1 MALADKNA
9 ALPFVVRAR
18 IIAKFIN
25 AVNDL
30 SPEQRL
36 SRFFLFLF
44 TLSSKKFL
52 VNNFY
57 AIDI

>member
-1 MALADKNA
+1 MLSMIC
-9 ALPFVVRAR
+9 LPEHIRFH
-18 IIAKFIN
+18 F
-25 AVNDL
+25 
-30 SPEQRL
+30 
-36 SRFFLFLF
+36 FFLFLF